1 MQSRVAAAATGYA
14 RRTDRWILTDEA
26 TARRGAC
33 GYDPARARV
42 HARANS
48 PHAKKYVEGVRSRAR
63 VVSAG
68 ELVDDVGDERPDD
81 GNGVGDA
88 AAGAGGVDDERALV
102 RSRRD
107 ADEAS

>member
-1 MQSRVAAAATGYA
+1 
-14 RRTDRWILTDEA
+14 
-26 TARRGAC
+26 
-33 GYDPARARV
+33 
-42 HARANS
+42 
-48 PHAKKYVEGVRSRAR
+48 

-68 ELVDDVGDERPDD
+68 KLVDDVGDERPDD

-88 AAGAGGVDDERALV
+88 AAGAGGVDDERARV